1 MYTYGDSHPN
11 YVSTEYKMNLPIG
24 LPVEL
29 AAPGR
34 ASVARPH
41 PVYPGK
47 LIAVEGLDGS
57 GKSTQIYLLKRFL
70 ELQNLKV
77 SFTEWNS
84 STIVKEATK
93 RGKKQQLLTA
103 TTFCLIHCTDFAHR
117 YERFIVPLLRQGYIV
132 LADRYIFTALARDA
146 VRGCDRAWIRNL
158 YDFAILPDITFYFD
172 VPLATAMGRI
182 LSGRPVLKY
191 HEAGMD
197 LGLSTDLYESFH
209 LFQGRIKE
217 EYSRLAEEYNF
228 TVMDASLPIEAQQE
242 RMRAIVKD
250 RLDFPH
256 FVRKGRLGV

>member
-1 MYTYGDSHPN
+1 
-11 YVSTEYKMNLPIG
+11 MNSRHDNLAQLPAREPSA
-24 LPVEL
+24 LS
-29 AAPGR
+29 AP
-34 ASVARPH
+34 RPT
-41 PVYPGK
+41 YPGK

-57 GKSTQIYLLKRFL
+57 GKSTQIYLLKRWL

-84 STIVKEATK
+84 STIVKDATK
-93 RGKKQQLLTA
+93 RGKKEQLLTP

-117 YERFIVPLLRQGYIV
+117 YERYIVPLLRHGYIV

-146 VRGCDRAWIRNL
+146 VRGCDRDWIRNL
-158 YDFAILPDITFYFD
+158 YDFAVLPDITFYFD
-172 VPLATAMGRI
+172 VPLETAMGRI

-197 LGLSTDLYESFH
+197 LGLSSDLYESFR

-217 EYSRLAEEYNF
+217 EYSRLAAEYNF
-228 TVMDASLPIEAQQE
+228 TVMDASWPIEAQQQLV
-242 RMRAIVKD
+242 RSIVGS
-250 RLDFPH
+250 RLDLPH